1 MTAERTAKA
10 IVAGTWGCAGIVMAG
25 SATNAYLA
33 YGALGDNRAL
43 GLATGLAVDIGLCV
57 ALIGDRRLYAH
68 GLSSNW
74 GRALRITTAVM
85 SLILNTA
92 IALRDGHFLSAVMHA
107 FLPIL
112 LVVLTEYGQ
121 DVLLKFTALGRAQ
134 DDADRLPVRPL
145 DRTGPVVLTQPA
157 GPVRPTLT
165 APLAPSGVEGSAQR
179 TASGSGPSRSG
190 PDPLPDWSAP
200 HPEALRMD
208 TVTAPRGG
216 SASQVKDPDP
226 RSDPPD
232 SPAGPQADSLT
243 DEDLIRAVRDW
254 ASEEGTVPSR
264 ERVRTRYGVGSKRAD
279 RARTAALTPDHP
291 ALRAVPTGGGR

>member
-121 DVLLKFTALGRAQ
+121 DVLLKFTALGKAQ
-134 DDADRLPVRPL
+134 DDADRRLPVRPL
-145 DRTGPVVLTQPA
+145 DRTGPVVLTEPA

-165 APLAPSGVEGSAQR
+165 APFAPSGVEGSAQR
-179 TASGSGPSRSG
+179 TVNGSGLSRSG

-200 HPEALRMD
+200 HPEAPRLD

-216 SASQVKDPDP
+216 PTSQVKDPDP
-226 RSDPPD
+226 QSDPP
-232 SPAGPQADSLT
+232 ADSLT

-254 ASEEGTVPSR
+254 AVEEGSVPSR

-279 RARTAALTPDHP
+279 RVRTAALTPDHP
-291 ALRAVPTGGGR
+291 TLRVVPTGGGR